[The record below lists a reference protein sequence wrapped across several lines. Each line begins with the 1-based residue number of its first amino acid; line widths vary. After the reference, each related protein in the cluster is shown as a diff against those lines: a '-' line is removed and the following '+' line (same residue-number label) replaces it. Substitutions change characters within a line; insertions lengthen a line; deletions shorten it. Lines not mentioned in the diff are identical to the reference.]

1 MKNLIFI
8 AIAAIFAAP
17 AMAQPVSDRGVI
29 PVAVTLN
36 QILRLNITNGG
47 NIEFVFNTITQ
58 YELGIVNGPFYDT
71 DFNVAS
77 STPWELDMGAED
89 ATFIGTDNP
98 ANTLDLDNVG
108 FIMTESGAHDFG
120 TELTPAAPALTEL
133 AIFPIVPVVIGSA
146 ALAPRNAGDILDNT
160 FTINWECNTPALLAV
175 TGNAALIDQTPA
187 PAPDRY
193 VTNVLLDLRSIL

>member
-36 QILRLNITNGG
+36 QILRLNITGGG

-58 YELGIVNGPFYDT
+58 YESGITNATVYDS

-77 STPWELDMGAED
+77 STAWELDMGAED

-98 ANTLDLDNVG
+98 ANTMALNNVG
-108 FIMTESGAHDFG
+108 FIITESGVHDFG
-120 TELTPAAPALTEL
+120 TELTDPAGANAGVIALAGFAVT
-133 AIFPIVPVVIGSA
+133 VIGSG
-146 ALAPRNAGDILDNT
+146 ALTTNGGDILDNV
-160 FTINWECNTPALLAV
+160 FVINWECGTTA
-175 TGNAALIDQTPA
+175 GSMNATAIIDQVPSI
-187 PAPDRY
+187 APDRY
-193 VTNVLLDLRSIL
+193 VTNVLLDLRSIAL

>member
-1 MKNLIFI
+1 MKKLIYI

-36 QILRLNITNGG
+36 QILRLNITSGG

-58 YELGIVNGPFYDT
+58 YELGVPNAAPYDS

-89 ATFIGTDNP
+89 VTFIGTDNP
-98 ANTLDLDNVG
+98 ANLMPLAHVG
-108 FIMTESGAHDFG
+108 YLIVATGTHAFG
-120 TELTPAAPALTEL
+120 TELTDPAGAATAPGIALAT
-133 AIFPIVPVVIGSA
+133 FPVIVISSS
-146 ALAPRNAGDILDNT
+146 ALAPRNGGDIQVLEPPLVHLSL
-160 FTINWECNTPALLAV
+160 FLL
-175 TGNAALIDQTPA
+175 
-187 PAPDRY
+187 
-193 VTNVLLDLRSIL
+193 